1 MGDKS
6 GVVPPF
12 AGFVEAASASPCP
25 PLPVTLHDS
34 LHQDALS
41 TGIGKNADDKAHYF
55 TMPQTVQ
62 MRVLWYVRI

>member
-41 TGIGKNADDKAHYF
+41 TGIGKNAEDRAHYF
-55 TMPQTVQ
+55 TAPQTVQ
-62 MRVLWYVRI
+62 MMVLWYVRI